1 MKKIAFVLINV
12 LLFGV
17 GTIKAQVQ
25 LLSDSEPISS
35 GCLKRNNRSNGDE
48 ASSLPT
54 IKLTKEGN
62 ILSVDL
68 LNYESNC
75 GTTGFDMESQMSSGN
90 DDIPSVV
97 ISVVPVIPAEMDC
110 YCPFNISYTVRD
122 FDKNKFFLKCW
133 WYEGEVTLEEGKPFV
148 LEDSREDVVIDGMK
162 YTLRKVMDRA
172 MLIDGSTQKGEVH
185 IPTELS
191 YEGKIYS
198 VTGISL
204 SAFYNNKN
212 LTNVIIPKTIKNMD
226 LSNNIGI
233 NSNLFQGCTALQS
246 IEVEEDNPAVCSVD
260 GVLFNKE
267 KSGLLSYPA
276 GALQESY
283 TVPESVTW
291 IGGYAFSYSQHLKK
305 VTLTDNVTAL
315 GYSAFC
321 ECQSLE
327 EVRLSSGLKT
337 LADYLFTNC
346 QRLKSVT
353 IPQNV
358 TYLGMKAFC
367 GCTSLASVTM
377 PESVTSTDG
386 SVFEGCTSLKSV
398 TLSPNLERIVNF
410 MFTNCSS
417 LKEILIPNGVTMVG
431 GQAFGNCSALTSLD
445 LPESVTFLGSMIFAG
460 CKLNTLYIRGLV
472 DSYCMN
478 SNTFRDMDTQ
488 TKLYVMPSEV
498 EKYKAIYK
506 GPVYSLPEAQD
517 YSDYVPF
524 VEMGK
529 QWHVVRSDCNSGNYI
544 VHHENYLLN
553 GEVVKDGK
561 TYLKMN
567 RSEDDLTV
575 VYDAGLLREENRK
588 VYIYDAD
595 MKKEHMIFDYSL
607 KVGDTYE
614 AYSSDENKMV
624 SYKVMSIDDCTEC
637 PGVRTFYYDEN
648 ADSTVVSYRK
658 LRQWTVCRTDN
669 ELLQKTWIEGV
680 GSLEGPLGNLQDIVL
695 PDLCK
700 DYLAYVDNS
709 SDGPYLPFSF
719 YDTLNKQAHGCNLP
733 TGEGDWSEDW
743 HHHLTYELEGDRL
756 HVYGK
761 VFSNCANNYAYFIEK
776 PTDDPLVH
784 RIEFEIE
791 AAEPA
796 ATCMTLHAT
805 DFYVPGFDPNL
816 NYIIVDNL
824 GEEHPVINKTPQNEY
839 RPFVEEGKVWV
850 VSGSAI
856 SADASLVHWTD
867 CCYFEGDTIVGGQT
881 CKLMKC
887 VGNVN
892 GPIAAWYEQDK
903 KVYYAHYGNLPFLL
917 AYDFTLSS
925 NDTIDTFWYPL
936 VVYKKSGGIPG
947 FKGTYYEFWHDDQ
960 LESRWLEGVGS
971 ESWPYVNHPWMCD
984 GAEGVLLACYVDDEV
999 IYYNSEVEDPYDMG
1013 AQKRRFDFT
1022 HTTKIQ
1028 PKTPKRRSEEPSLYG
1043 EYNDKLLGVN
1053 LDPVDDVYLVRITNE
1068 TGKVVYEK
1076 AIDAGTIVA
1085 LNIDI
1090 SSYAT
1095 GRYTVT
1101 VENSQETFTGEF
1113 ETQATGIRE
1122 VESGKRSELRDAIY
1136 NLQGQRLSSMQK
1148 GLNIVN
1154 GKKVYVR

>member
-1 MKKIAFVLINV
+1 MKKIAFVLITV

-17 GTIKAQVQ
+17 GTIKAQDQ

-68 LNYESNC
+68 LNYSSNC
-75 GTTGFDMESQMSSGN
+75 GTTGFDMESRMSSGN

-122 FDKNKFFLKCW
+122 FEKNKFYLTCW
-133 WYEGEVTLEEGKPFV
+133 WYEGDIELTEGEPLV
-148 LEDSREDVVIDGMK
+148 LEYKTEDVIIDGLK
-162 YTLRKVMDRA
+162 FTLLKTSHQAKLLHQDTW
-172 MLIDGSTQKGEVH
+172 DDEVLQ
-185 IPTELS
+185 IPSEVE
-191 YEGKIYS
+191 YEGEKYI
-198 VTGISL
+198 VTSINGIVFS
-204 SAFYNNKN
+204 SNTSIKQI
-212 LTNVIIPKTIKNMD
+212 IIPKTVKNRD
-226 LSNNIGI
+226 FGRLDGITWNIFYTCLS
-233 NSNLFQGCTALQS
+233 LET
-246 IEVEEDNPAVCSVD
+246 IEVDEDNPAICSID
-260 GVLFNKE
+260 GVLFNKD
-267 KSGLLSYPA
+267 KTILISYPA
-276 GALQESY
+276 ASPRKSY
-283 TVPESVTW
+283 SVPDFVKTAANH
-291 IGGYAFSYSQHLKK
+291 AFFNSQHLKNI
-305 VTLTDNVTAL
+305 VLPDNMETLGTRSFTN
-315 GYSAFC
+315 SNK
-321 ECQSLE
+321 LE
-327 EVRLSSGLKT
+327 EVILSSSIKELPN
-337 LADYLFTNC
+337 YLFNNC
-346 QRLKSVT
+346 KKLKSVVIPSGITSIGYGVFDSCEAMQSFNLPET
-353 IPQNV
+353 INSI
-358 TYLGMKAFC
+358 GGSAFGQLPNLKHMYC
-367 GCTSLASVTM
+367 HSTTVPNTRYDVFYNTDLSQAILHVPAASVSAYQAAE
-377 PESVTSTDG
+377 PW
-386 SVFEGCTSLKSV
+386 K
-398 TLSPNLERIVNF
+398 NF
-410 MFTNCSS
+410 
-417 LKEILIPNGVTMVG
+417 KEIV
-431 GQAFGNCSALTSLD
+431 ALTDQSD
-445 LPESVTFLGSMIFAG
+445 ET
-460 CKLNTLYIRGLV
+460 
-472 DSYCMN
+472 D
-478 SNTFRDMDTQ
+478 D
-488 TKLYVMPSEV
+488 
-498 EKYKAIYK
+498 
-506 GPVYSLPEAQD
+506 
-517 YSDYVPF
+517 SDYIPF
-524 VEMGK
+524 VEKGK
-529 QWHVVRSDCNSGNYI
+529 QWHVVRSDGNSGKPI
-544 VHHENYLLN
+544 VHFENYMLN
-553 GEVVKDGK
+553 EEVVKDGK
-561 TYLKMN
+561 TYLKLY
-567 RSEDDLTV
+567 RSEDDKAEVDDT
-575 VYDAGLLREENRK
+575 GLLREEDCK
-588 VYIYDAD
+588 VHIYDAD
-595 MKKEHMIFDYSL
+595 KQEEHLIFDYSL
-607 KVGDTYE
+607 KAGDTYE
-614 AYSSDENKMV
+614 AYSSFENNMV
-624 SYKVMSIDDCTEC
+624 SYKVMSVDDCTEC
-637 PGVRTFYYDEN
+637 PGVRTFYNDEN
-648 ADSTVVSYRK
+648 ADSTVISYRK

-816 NYIIVDNL
+816 NYIIVDNQ
-824 GEEHPVINKTPQNEY
+824 GAEHPVVNKTPQNEY

-856 SADASLVHWTD
+856 SDDASMVHWTD
-867 CCYFEGDTIVGGQT
+867 YCYFEGDTIVGGQI

-887 VGNVN
+887 VGNAN
-892 GPIAAWYEQDK
+892 GPIGAWYEQDR

-947 FKGTYYEFWHDDQ
+947 FKGSYYEFWHDNQ

-971 ESWPYVNHPWMCD
+971 ESWPYVNHPWMYD

-999 IYYNSEVEDPYDMG
+999 IYYNSEVEDPYSLG
-1013 AQKRRFDFT
+1013 AKKRRFDFT

-1028 PKTPKRRSEEPSLYG
+1028 PKTPKRRSEDPSLYG
-1043 EYNDKLLGVN
+1043 EYNDKLLGIN
-1053 LDPVDDVYLVRITNE
+1053 LDPVDDAYLVRITNE

-1122 VESGKRSELRDAIY
+1122 VESGKRSEVRDAIY

>member
-1 MKKIAFVLINV
+1 MKKITLTLITV

-17 GTIKAQVQ
+17 GTIKAQDQ

-68 LNYESNC
+68 LNYSSNC
-75 GTTGFDMESQMSSGN
+75 GTTGFDMESRMSSGN

-122 FDKNKFFLKCW
+122 FEKNKFYLTCW
-133 WYEGEVTLEEGKPFV
+133 WYEGDIELTEGEPLV
-148 LEDSREDVVIDGMK
+148 LEYKTEDVIIDGLK
-162 YTLRKVMDRA
+162 FTLLKTSHQAKLLHQDTW
-172 MLIDGSTQKGEVH
+172 DDEVLQ
-185 IPTELS
+185 IPSEVE
-191 YEGKIYS
+191 YEGEKYI
-198 VTGISL
+198 VTSINGIVFS
-204 SAFYNNKN
+204 SNTSIKQI
-212 LTNVIIPKTIKNMD
+212 IIPKTVKNRD
-226 LSNNIGI
+226 FGRLDGITWNIFYTCLS
-233 NSNLFQGCTALQS
+233 LET
-246 IEVEEDNPAVCSVD
+246 IEVDEDNPAICSID
-260 GVLFNKE
+260 GVLFNKD
-267 KSGLLSYPA
+267 KTILISYPA
-276 GALQESY
+276 ASPRKSY
-283 TVPESVTW
+283 SVPDFVKTAANH
-291 IGGYAFSYSQHLKK
+291 AFFNSQHLKNI
-305 VTLTDNVTAL
+305 VLPDNMETLGTRSFTN
-315 GYSAFC
+315 SNK
-321 ECQSLE
+321 LE
-327 EVRLSSGLKT
+327 EVILSSSIKELPN
-337 LADYLFTNC
+337 YLFNNC
-346 QRLKSVT
+346 KKLKSVVIPSGITSIGYGVFDSCEAMQSFNLPET
-353 IPQNV
+353 INSI
-358 TYLGMKAFC
+358 GGSAFGQLPNLKHMYC
-367 GCTSLASVTM
+367 HSTTVPNTRYDVFYNTDLSQATLHVPAASVSAYQAAE
-377 PESVTSTDG
+377 PW
-386 SVFEGCTSLKSV
+386 K
-398 TLSPNLERIVNF
+398 NF
-410 MFTNCSS
+410 
-417 LKEILIPNGVTMVG
+417 KEII
-431 GQAFGNCSALTSLD
+431 ALTD
-445 LPESVTFLGSMIFAG
+445 QGDET
-460 CKLNTLYIRGLV
+460 
-472 DSYCMN
+472 D
-478 SNTFRDMDTQ
+478 D
-488 TKLYVMPSEV
+488 
-498 EKYKAIYK
+498 
-506 GPVYSLPEAQD
+506 
-517 YSDYVPF
+517 SDYIPF
-524 VEMGK
+524 VEKGK
-529 QWHVVRSDCNSGNYI
+529 QWHVVRSDGNSGKPI
-544 VHHENYLLN
+544 VHFENYMLN
-553 GEVVKDGK
+553 EEVVKDGK
-561 TYLKMN
+561 TYLKLY
-567 RSEDDLTV
+567 RSEDDKAE
-575 VYDAGLLREENRK
+575 VYDTGLLREEDCK

-595 MKKEHMIFDYSL
+595 KQEEHLIFDYSL
-607 KVGDTYE
+607 KAGDTYE
-614 AYSSDENKMV
+614 AYSSFENNMV
-624 SYKVMSIDDCTEC
+624 SYKVMSVDDCTEC
-637 PGVRTFYYDEN
+637 PGVRTFYNDEN
-648 ADSTVVSYRK
+648 ADSTVISYRK

-816 NYIIVDNL
+816 NYIIVDNQ
-824 GEEHPVINKTPQNEY
+824 GAEHPVVNKTPQNEY

-856 SADASLVHWTD
+856 SDDASMVHWTD
-867 CCYFEGDTIVGGQT
+867 YCYFEGDTIVGGQI

-887 VGNVN
+887 VGNAN
-892 GPIAAWYEQDK
+892 GPIGAWYEQDR

-947 FKGTYYEFWHDDQ
+947 FKGSYYEFWHDNQ

-971 ESWPYVNHPWMCD
+971 ESWPYVNHPWMYD

-999 IYYNSEVEDPYDMG
+999 IYYNSEVEDPYSLG
-1013 AQKRRFDFT
+1013 AKKRRFDFT

-1053 LDPVDDVYLVRITNE
+1053 LDPVDDAYLVRITNE

-1113 ETQATGIRE
+1113 ETQTTGIRE
-1122 VESGKRSELRDAIY
+1122 VESGKRSEVRDAIY

>member
-1 MKKIAFVLINV
+1 MKRTL
-12 LLFGV
+12 LLFMTRILASMV
-17 GTIKAQVQ
+17 MSIMTLTVTADVKINEITFPDSNFRDWV
-25 LLSDSEPISS
+25 LSQEY
-35 GCLKRNNRSNGDE
+35 G
-48 ASSLPT
+48 A
-54 IKLTKEGN
+54 
-62 ILSVDL
+62 
-68 LNYESNC
+68 
-75 GTTGFDMESQMSSGN
+75 
-90 DDIPSVV
+90 
-97 ISVVPVIPAEMDC
+97 
-110 YCPFNISYTVRD
+110 
-122 FDKNKFFLKCW
+122 
-133 WYEGEVTLEEGKPFV
+133 
-148 LEDSREDVVIDGMK
+148 
-162 YTLRKVMDRA
+162 
-172 MLIDGSTQKGEVH
+172 
-185 IPTELS
+185 
-191 YEGKIYS
+191 
-198 VTGISL
+198 
-204 SAFYNNKN
+204 
-212 LTNVIIPKTIKNMD
+212 
-226 LSNNIGI
+226 
-233 NSNLFQGCTALQS
+233 
-246 IEVEEDNPAVCSVD
+246 D
-260 GVLFNKE
+260 GVLTNE
-267 KSGLLSYPA
+267 EVETIDSLNISRL
-276 GALQESY
+276 E
-283 TVPESVTW
+283 
-291 IGGYAFSYSQHLKK
+291 IHDLKGIEYF
-305 VTLTDNVTAL
+305 TAL
-315 GYSAFC
+315 KVLNC
-321 ECQSLE
+321 M
-327 EVRLSSGLKT
+327 
-337 LADYLFTNC
+337 TN
-346 QRLKSVT
+346 K
-353 IPQNV
+353 
-358 TYLGMKAFC
+358 
-367 GCTSLASVTM
+367 
-377 PESVTSTDG
+377 
-386 SVFEGCTSLKSV
+386 
-398 TLSPNLERIVNF
+398 
-410 MFTNCSS
+410 
-417 LKEILIPNGVTMVG
+417 
-431 GQAFGNCSALTSLD
+431 LTSLD
-445 LPESVTFLGSMIFAG
+445 LSKNTALEKLECNGNRLTTINLLENKELRFLNCGGVSYGNQLTSLDVSNCTELDTLACAGNPLKTLDVSKNTKLICLECYSNQLTSLDLSKNSALRRLHCNNNQLTTLDVSNNSALNLLVCSDNQLTTLDVTKNPALSSLTCMNN
-460 CKLNTLYIRGLV
+460 KLTTLYVSDNKSLEWLFCFNNQLTSLDVSGCSALKSLGCNNNQLTTLNLSGCSALEQFNCCNNQLTTLDLSENTALIMLYCLQNQIKGIGMDALV
-472 DSYCMN
+472 
-478 SNTFRDMDTQ
+478 
-488 TKLYVMPSEV
+488 E
-498 EKYKAIYK
+498 
-506 GPVYSLPEAQD
+506 SLPIVSEGSLRVMNIENEQNVMTTTQVAAAKAKGWTPYVWTYGEYREYAGSETTQND
-517 YSDYVPF
+517 YIPF
-524 VEMGK
+524 VEKGK
-529 QWHVVRSDCNSGNYI
+529 QWHVVRSDFDSGKYN
-544 VHHENYLLN
+544 
-553 GEVVKDGK
+553 GK

-637 PGVRTFYYDEN
+637 PGVRTFYNDEN
-648 ADSTVVSYRK
+648 ADSTVISYRK

-816 NYIIVDNL
+816 NYIIVDNQ

-867 CCYFEGDTIVGGQT
+867 YCYFEGDTIVGGQT

-892 GPIAAWYEQDK
+892 GPIGAWYEQDK

-984 GAEGVLLACYVDDEV
+984 GAGGVLLACYVDDEV

-1022 HTTKIQ
+1022 HTTKLQ
-1028 PKTPKRRSEEPSLYG
+1028 PKEPKRREDEQSIYG
-1043 EYNDKLLGVN
+1043 EYNDLELTVN
-1053 LDPVDDVYLVRITNE
+1053 LFPLEESYLVRITDE
-1068 TGKVVYEK
+1068 T
-1076 AIDAGTIVA
+1076 AST
-1085 LNIDI
+1085 
-1090 SSYAT
+1090 STSPAT
-1095 GRYTVT
+1095 P
-1101 VENSQETFTGEF
+1101 
-1113 ETQATGIRE
+1113 
-1122 VESGKRSELRDAIY
+1122 
-1136 NLQGQRLSSMQK
+1136 
-1148 GLNIVN
+1148 
-1154 GKKVYVR
+1154 